1 MVVGGVG
8 GISSESQSRWCRF
21 EWVFSVSARPGFIQQ
36 PPPSPGD
43 SSASLFPLPPLR
55 IPLLCSLTSSSH
67 PPQPPIPTPA
77 FHPIP
82 GPDCRHLYAR
92 GAQMARRQAT
102 NRGQSL
108 DRRWNGGSY
117 SARYRNDASS
127 SSSSSPHI
135 AHHTAEVEGLGVGWE
150 KKKPKNVCQTAALSN
165 RGAEHRGVTQL
176 TGFKPRS
183 RLFPSAT
190 NTRILS
196 FQ

>member
-55 IPLLCSLTSSSH
+55 IPLLCSLTSSS
-67 PPQPPIPTPA
+67 PPPPSI
-77 FHPIP
+77 PIP
-82 GPDCRHLYAR
+82 GPDCEHLYAR

-108 DRRWNGGSY
+108 DRRWNGSSY

-127 SSSSSPHI
+127 SSSSPSSHV
-135 AHHTAEVEGLGVGWE
+135 AHHTAEVEGLGVGWGKKT
-150 KKKPKNVCQTAALSN
+150 KKKLCQTEV
-165 RGAEHRGVTQL
+165 RGAEV
-176 TGFKPRS
+176 
-183 RLFPSAT
+183 
-190 NTRILS
+190 
-196 FQ
+196 